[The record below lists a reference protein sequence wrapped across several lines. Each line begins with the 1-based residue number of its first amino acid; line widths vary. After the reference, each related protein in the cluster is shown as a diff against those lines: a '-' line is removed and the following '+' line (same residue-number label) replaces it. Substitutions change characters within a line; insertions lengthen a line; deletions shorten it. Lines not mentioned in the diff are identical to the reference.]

1 MGSDAARVCILV
13 GGLVLASPL
22 PTAAHHSHGNYARV
36 EYTQLEGTVRQVHWM
51 NPHSWVYLE
60 VLDETGKSGIWAL
73 EGASVVTLRR
83 NGWEPDS
90 IAVGDTLRVRCHPL
104 KDGSRGC
111 LLGFIATANGAEKEF
126 D

>member
-1 MGSDAARVCILV
+1 MGSDTARVC
-13 GGLVLASPL
+13 VLAGALALVSPL
-22 PTAAHHSHGNYARV
+22 PAAAHHSHGNYDRV
-36 EYTQLEGTVRQVHWM
+36 EYTQLEGMVRQIHWM
-51 NPHSWVYLE
+51 NPHSWLYLE
-60 VLDETGKSGIWAL
+60 VLDASGEPGIWAL

-83 NGWEPDS
+83 NGWEPGS

-111 LLGFIATANGAEKEF
+111 LLGFITTANGVEREF

>member
-1 MGSDAARVCILV
+1 MDPSTARSWLFGVAVALIS
-13 GGLVLASPL
+13 AP
-22 PTAAHHSHGNYARV
+22 PTWAHHSHGNYDRV
-36 EYTQLEGTVRQVHWM
+36 EYMHLEGTVRQIHWM

-60 VLDETGKSGIWAL
+60 VPDEGGNTTIWAL

-83 NGWEPDS
+83 NGWEADS

-111 LLGFIATANGAEKEF
+111 LLGFITPPNGLEKEF